1 MSAFGQTMVGGSRV
15 AVQAVQA
22 VQTAPVA
29 RAAVARV
36 AAPQRAVVLVATAL
50 GTLLL
55 WSVSYLL
62 RQAAP
67 AVDSAAA
74 MRFAVEGMALA
85 LVWLAALVG
94 GSLAVLC
101 GAVVIGVPGAE

>member
-1 MSAFGQTMVGGSRV
+1 
-15 AVQAVQA
+15 VQAAQV
-22 VQTAPVA
+22 VQTEPVA

-36 AAPQRAVVLVATAL
+36 AAPPRAAVLVATML

-85 LVWLAALVG
+85 LAWLASLVG
-94 GSLAVLC
+94 GSVAVLC
-101 GAVVIGVPGAE
+101 GAVVIGVPGAD